1 MISFDLSRSWIFLAV
16 MEKKKKNFD
25 LEADIK
31 QLINEYLHTSANLLS
46 ITKFSKE
53 VMKEMDIWKLNSQF
67 QK

>member
-53 VMKEMDIWKLNSQF
+53 VMKEMDI
-67 QK
+67 